1 LGYPGARVV
10 ECEERRTPDIVGFF
24 LPLLVCR
31 EVLAMPRSD
40 RTAKSNLLNAL
51 EKLHRNVARAFDQEP
66 DYPRNPTNE
75 RERYAAALVVVA
87 QYFSSLSE
95 KPTAARFFELASAI
109 ADLNNGTV
117 HPLLQQVPPDNRP
130 ADPSQLWRARA
141 RVALG
146 LEALL
151 RSGLNRSE
159 AAAKIATQYSSIA
172 NLAGVKAKDSKL
184 QTTVFGW
191 RRELK
196 AGRVKNFEAS
206 ELFAEGI
213 KRIDQ
218 LASPEAYRKFAIR
231 QFAEAANFSCVFSPS
246 A

>member
-1 LGYPGARVV
+1 VY
-10 ECEERRTPDIVGFF
+10 
-24 LPLLVCR
+24 R
-31 EVLAMPRSD
+31 EVIAMPRSD
-40 RTAKSNLLNAL
+40 RTAKSKLLNAL

-66 DYPRNPTNE
+66 HYPRNPVNE
-75 RERYAAALVVVA
+75 RERYAAALNSIA
-87 QYFSSLSE
+87 QYFSSVAGR
-95 KPTAARFFELASAI
+95 PIGNRFFELASAI
-109 ADLNNGTV
+109 ADLNSGTV
-117 HPLLQQVPPDNRP
+117 HSLLLPIRADNRP
-130 ADPSQLWRARA
+130 ADPSQLWRART

-151 RSGLNRSE
+151 RSGLNRND
-159 AAAKIATQYSSIA
+159 AAAKIASEYSSIA
-172 NLAGVKAKDSKL
+172 KLSGPKAKDSKL
-184 QTTVFGW
+184 QIIVFGW

-196 AGRVKNFEAS
+196 AGRVKNFEAR

-218 LASPEAYRKFAIR
+218 LASPQEHRKFAIR